1 MPRTYTEYADAASF
15 LVAAGA
21 TLERDECANSV
32 MLGVSLRLV
41 DEPGAYGSR
50 PYLATV
56 ESEGML
62 RAAAVM
68 TPPYRLQ
75 LWTGGEPDP
84 ASLAMLVDALLQG
97 MSAVPGV
104 LAREATAEAFAA
116 AWRTRTGASWSIGQR
131 MRVYELRRVVPP
143 EYPAGQT
150 RLAGAGEIELVRRW
164 AWGFHDDCFDDGQHE
179 RSMRSAEEKVSQGQ
193 LFLWVDGVPRSMAAR
208 LRPTPHGEAVSFVYT
223 PPAQRGRGYASAVV
237 AQVSQRILDEGKQF
251 STLYADLANPTSNA
265 IYQRIGYRPVADVV
279 QVDFGAG

>member
-1 MPRTYTEYADAASF
+1 MPRIYTEYADAASF

-21 TLERDECANSV
+21 TLEREECANSV

-41 DEPGAYGSR
+41 DEPEAYGSR

-56 ESEGML
+56 ESEGTL
-62 RAAAVM
+62 CAAAVM

-75 LWTGGEPDP
+75 IWTSGEPEP
-84 ASLAMLVDALLQG
+84 ASLAMLMDALLKG
-97 MSAVPGV
+97 MWAVPGV

-116 AWRTRTGASWSIGQR
+116 AWRTRTGAFWSIGQR
-131 MRVYELRRVVPP
+131 MRVYELRRVVHPA
-143 EYPAGQT
+143 YPAGQA
-150 RLAGAGEIELVRRW
+150 RLAGADDIELVREW

-179 RSMRSAEEKVSQGQ
+179 RSMRSAEEKTRQGQ
-193 LFLWVDGVPRSMAAR
+193 LFLWVEDVPRSMAAR

-223 PPAQRGRGYASAVV
+223 PPPQRGRGYASAVV

-251 STLYADLANPTSNA
+251 CTLYADLANPTSNA
-265 IYQRIGYRPVADVV
+265 IYQRLGYRPVADVV
-279 QVDFGAG
+279 QVDFSAG